1 MYRLLSLLIVVFA
14 LVGCG
19 TPKPSAQ
26 EVAEQIVTALDQ
38 GDMATLNTLVDND
51 MPMKNVAI
59 TIRRNSWK
67 DTLSWVGPLLRMEVE
82 EPQAAGASTIVVV
95 HTYHERG
102 ETFTEIT
109 LHETD
114 EGWRAL
120 AWDYAKPDLHYTPTP
135 ER

>member
-1 MYRLLSLLIVVFA
+1 MKRFILFVLIAFA
-14 LVGCG
+14 IVGCG
-19 TPKPSAQ
+19 TPKPSVQA
-26 EVAEQIVTALDQ
+26 VAEQIITALDQ

-51 MPMKNVAI
+51 MPMKSMAI

-82 EPQAAGASTIVVV
+82 APQQAGASTIVVV
-95 HTYHERG
+95 HTYHEQG

-114 EGWRAL
+114 DGWRAL